1 MNPENKNDPEKTKL
15 KEIKTL
21 YSCLGK
27 LEDTIWKAKI
37 DSVDLKGLIQFDSK
51 NESFVLKGF
60 KSEGDT
66 VFNDTWDWQ
75 FKIEQ
80 RDTLGNIVD
89 TTFAKDGKFFKK
101 DTVGNLQETDW
112 DTLLKKVDSISSA
125 VNSLILE
132 EKSSRLTELKKT
144 KSDSTDTDSDLDA
157 ALKWIK

>member
-1 MNPENKNDPEKTKL
+1 MNPEIKNDSEKTEL

-21 YSCLGK
+21 DSCLGK
-27 LEDTIWKAKI
+27 LEDIIWKAKVDNI
-37 DSVDLKGLIQFDSK
+37 DLKGLIQFDSK

-66 VFNDTWDWQ
+66 VFNDTWNWQ

-80 RDTLGNIVD
+80 KDALGNVFD

-101 DTVGNLQETDW
+101 DTMGNLQETDW
-112 DTLLKKVDSISSA
+112 DTLLKKVDSMSSA
-125 VNSLILE
+125 LDSLILE
-132 EKSSRLTELKKT
+132 EKSIKLNELKKT
-144 KSDSTDTDSDLDA
+144 QDDNTDADSNLDA